1 MSEHITHIAVYD
13 DAATLIGYSERFSEA
28 FKESIKREYDCG
40 WITSGSN
47 GNHLW
52 VLPLLE
58 ECRKKWKDGIRDKE
72 TFQKIAAAIGWI
84 THRAADLIQKPLEAI
99 LVAEGNSEFNGQELS
114 AYFDTIA
121 FREVFKS
128 GNYSP
133 NQLQPISRATL
144 EHEMASHPAS
154 SLLDVAALENSFS
167 HFMLGELLDNQEFT
181 TAEKDLDK
189 WFDQFMGSKQKFSE
203 DLDMYINGFTKPD
216 PAKTQKYITNFR
228 YFNGNDSILR
238 LVQSIKNGKPDISI
252 KPDVAVAA
260 AANQSQYSKMVANA
274 YTMLSFAND
283 FFDEKISKAELYE
296 VLNMEH
302 QFRN

>member
-13 DAATLIGYSERFSEA
+13 DAACLITYSERFSEA
-28 FKESIKREYDCG
+28 FKESIKKQYDSG

-52 VLPLLE
+52 ALPLLE
-58 ECRKKWKDGIRDKE
+58 ECRKKWKAGVRDKE
-72 TFQKIAAAIGWI
+72 TCQKIAAAIGWI

-99 LVAEGNSEFNGQELS
+99 LEAEGNAEFNGQELS

-128 GNYSP
+128 GTYSP
-133 NQLQPISRATL
+133 NQLQPMSRATL
-144 EHEMASHPAS
+144 EHGMASHPAAS
-154 SLLDVAALENSFS
+154 ALDVTSLENSFS
-167 HFMLGELLDNQEFT
+167 HFLLGELLDSQEFAAT
-181 TAEKDLDK
+181 EKDMDK

-203 DLDMYINGFTKPD
+203 NLDMYINGFTNPE
-216 PAKTQKYITNFR
+216 PGKTKKYITNFR
-228 YFNGNDSILR
+228 YFNPNDSLIR
-238 LVQSIKNGKPDISI
+238 LVQSIKSGNPDISL
-252 KPDVAVAA
+252 KPEVAVAA

-274 YTMLSFAND
+274 YTMLSYADD
-283 FFDEKISKAELYE
+283 FFTEKVSKEELYE